1 METSTQIEDAAIERP
16 KDNRK
21 LIVIACLTIAIFG
34 IGAFQFVGMSGSA
47 PNSSSKKADKAKAKS
62 ERDSDPPVST
72 EDEIKKQLVAQ
83 LVSGVLPRRDP
94 FQQLVNPTPDQ
105 PVTPPKEDVHEP
117 PQAPRVPRTK
127 GNQGYRE
134 VPPWDPKIEGSLPP
148 AGKSGKGEIGV
159 EKSAPLRQP
168 NEFAYTLTGVIVG
181 EKSMCVFQNDA
192 GNQFLVPVGG
202 SLDGDSRITKIS
214 RGEVTVRHRG
224 KDVTLKIGGH

>member
-1 METSTQIEDAAIERP
+1 METPTLNEAVGLEKPRD
-16 KDNRK
+16 KRK
-21 LIVIACLTIAIFG
+21 LLVIACLTIAVFG
-34 IGAFQFVGMSGSA
+34 IGAFQFVGMSGNAPKSRAKKTKESTTKHEQTSDSKLSA
-47 PNSSSKKADKAKAKS
+47 D
-62 ERDSDPPVST
+62 
-72 EDEIKKQLVAQ
+72 DEIKKQLVSQ

-94 FQQLVNPTPDQ
+94 FQPNHAPAPTDTPAVEKEHVPDR
-105 PVTPPKEDVHEP
+105 PKPPS
-117 PQAPRVPRTK
+117 VPRGG

-134 VPPWDPKIEGSLPP
+134 VPPFDPKIEGELPP
-148 AGKSGKGEIGV
+148 ARGGEKPVNV

-202 SLDGDSRITKIS
+202 TLDGDSRITKIT

-224 KDVTLKIGGH
+224 KDVTFKIGGH